1 MMVKKFKKTLHL
13 RREKEE
19 TWEDYWYSDDL
30 LMNDLYIVT
39 SGGWFYLLDTSEDK
53 VYMLNSYTWNWI
65 DKLKE
70 NKTLILKAMPNDPEY
85 EFNKE

>member
-1 MMVKKFKKTLHL
+1 
-13 RREKEE
+13 
-19 TWEDYWYSDDL
+19 
-30 LMNDLYIVT
+30 
-39 SGGWFYLLDTSEDK
+39 LLDTSEDK

-65 DKLKE
+65 DELKK

>member
-1 MMVKKFKKTLHL
+1 MIIKKFKNSLHL
-13 RREKEE
+13 KREKEK
-19 TWEDYWYSDDL
+19 TWEDYWDSDDL

-65 DKLKE
+65 DELKK